1 MLWEA
6 SASGLLH
13 TLQTDPF
20 DHHDMIQLRHAIQR
34 LRKERYLRYS
44 QREWITSLVTQICM
58 AIGNRD
64 RYRAANEEMM
74 RLLEYLRDIDLPDTG
89 SDKQSE
95 NVYDGIMALWRQVF
109 GDPDEWERRQAER
122 DALVGRGESEEAR
135 RARERTEYVQR
146 NFLR

>member
-13 TLQTDPF
+13 TLQPDPF
-20 DHHDMIQLRHAIQR
+20 DHHDMILLRHTLQR

-58 AIGNRD
+58 AVGNRD
-64 RYRAANEEMM
+64 RYRAANEDMM
-74 RLLEYLRDIDLPDTG
+74 RLLEYLRDLDLPDADTG
-89 SDKQSE
+89 RRSE
-95 NVYDGIMALWRQVF
+95 NAFDDITALWRRVF
-109 GDPDEWERRQAER
+109 GDPEEWERKQVER
-122 DALVGRGESEEAR
+122 DALVGLGESEEAKR
-135 RARERTEYVQR
+135 IRERMEFVHR